1 MKSRSELNQ
10 IHLNTSNVIK
20 ELTHNEMNEKKNRSE
35 RETKGNKLLIDGNVK
50 RYLDHVNR
58 LDDAS
63 REHTG
68 GSAIDEGLHGGPDTN
83 RGDFLLLRH
92 LFFVF
97 EGILRTRNEKKR
109 FRRERERKR

>member
-1 MKSRSELNQ
+1 
-10 IHLNTSNVIK
+10 
-20 ELTHNEMNEKKNRSE
+20 MNEKKNRSE
-35 RETKGNKLLIDGNVK
+35 RETKGNKLLIDGNIK

-109 FRRERERKR
+109 FLREREKEIGGERYTLGWWRGSEEVKLKAFYRS